1 MLQHAGYLDGLES
14 FVVTKK
20 GHPKEGV
27 LDWCASYS
35 QSVEGSWSAIKSNST
50 TNSINLSTLKIY
62 LLRRN
67 DDERMVTVDDNRW
80 GCYFDQNDS
89 TRSQYAILRTSDVDN
104 NAIIKDNNDKP
115 SSRNR
120 NHNEDES
127 LNSKGE
133 AACNE
138 QWQQLP
144 CISQVTAIRQSWH
157 GYTINTNT
165 QQSNRSLR
173 LCNNIRCLS
182 EQTSRCVSFGSR

>member
-1 MLQHAGYLDGLES
+1 M
-14 FVVTKK
+14 
-20 GHPKEGV
+20 
-27 LDWCASYS
+27 
-35 QSVEGSWSAIKSNST
+35 SNST

-67 DDERMVTVDDNRW
+67 NNERMVTVDDDRMKMLLW
-80 GCYFDQNDS
+80 SDWF
-89 TRSQYAILRTSDVDN
+89 TRSQYTILRTSDVDN
-104 NAIIKDNNDKP
+104 NAIIKDNDDKP
-115 SSRNR
+115 SSLNR

-127 LNSKGE
+127 LNSKGG
-133 AACNE
+133 AAYNE

-144 CISQVTAIRQSWH
+144 WISSVASHCNLQSWH

-182 EQTSRCVSFGSR
+182 GETSRCVSFGSR